1 MTFSQPVSC
10 RMQIVANPRLCRF
23 SAKTPDW
30 FDGEQPAHL
39 TVDAAVTVGSTSVGT
54 GTVYVTNKRVV
65 FSGTSES
72 IAFDY
77 TSMVIH
83 AVTSED
89 GRRCIFVQLL
99 GNDADSQDG
108 EEESEEVEDV
118 IKIFPVNDADV
129 PKMFEAMNE
138 MSALNPD
145 VTDDQ
150 VEYKDN
156 ADDDSE
162 DDLDQ

>member
-1 MTFSQPVSC
+1 M
-10 RMQIVANPRLCRF
+10 
-23 SAKTPDW
+23 
-30 FDGEQPAHL
+30 
-39 TVDAAVTVGSTSVGT
+39 
-54 GTVYVTNKRVV
+54 
-65 FSGTSES
+65 
-72 IAFDY
+72 
-77 TSMVIH
+77 
-83 AVTSED
+83 
-89 GRRCIFVQLL
+89 
-99 GNDADSQDG
+99 
-108 EEESEEVEDV
+108 EDV